1 MRSSHPQQL
10 RSSESPMAGF
20 RRISRSLVRDL
31 AALEHERPL
40 EERIHASRVAT
51 KKLRAYLSLLRP
63 AIGDAAF
70 RDVQRPLRKAAHALS
85 VHRDRDVAVSTLDV
99 LERRVGRGRRKPL
112 AAAAHSLKKMSR
124 SEKRLKSR
132 RRALKELNCA
142 LEASVEDFAA
152 LKTEK
157 RGWDVLGP
165 GYTFIYGRCRREI
178 GRWSASKRPE
188 DSHRFR
194 RYVKYL
200 GFQLTR
206 VEETNPEAIGW
217 QTAALKDLGHRLG
230 RLHDCT
236 NLEVLLRD
244 PKVKR
249 RVSSR
254 ARKEIRRAAREW
266 ERDLTRE
273 CLPLAEKLFASTPEE
288 FTSRLEHGWRRSRR
302 PRPAR
307 RRAA

>member
-1 MRSSHPQQL
+1 VRSSHPQQL
-10 RSSESPMAGF
+10 RPSESPMAGF

-31 AALEHERPL
+31 AALEHERSL

-51 KKLRAYLSLLRP
+51 KKLRAYLALLRP

-70 RDVQRPLRKAAHALS
+70 RNVQRPLREAAHALS
-85 VHRDRDVAVSTLDV
+85 AHRDQDVAVSTLKV
-99 LERRVGRGRRKPL
+99 LERRVARGRRKPL
-112 AAAAHSLKKMSR
+112 ADAAHALKKMSR
-124 SEKRLKSR
+124 SGKRLKSK
-132 RRALKELNCA
+132 RRALKELNRA
-142 LEASVEDFAA
+142 LEAAVGDFAV
-152 LKTEK
+152 LKSEK

-165 GYTFIYGRCRREI
+165 GYAFIYGRGRREI

-200 GFQLTR
+200 GFQLTLL
-206 VEETNPEAIGW
+206 EKTNPEAIGR

-236 NLEVLLRD
+236 SLELLLRD

-249 RVSSR
+249 RVDSK
-254 ARKEIRRAAREW
+254 ARSEIRRAARRW

-288 FTSRLEHGWRRSRR
+288 FTSRLEHNWRRSR
-302 PRPAR
+302 PAR
-307 RRAA
+307 SGAP